1 MKENT
6 LIFKELEALIRGQKE
21 TSATEQGTRPAQ
33 NNKAE
38 DYPDERAA
46 ATFTNLI
53 SEFDLIL
60 ACYQEAAS
68 EFITQVKKVQGK
80 EGHTPASG
88 LGPLSE
94 GFKRV
99 ITLMTEHN
107 ERMKQSG
114 LTTPVHPNPI
124 KA

>member
-6 LIFKELEALIRGQKE
+6 LIFKELEALVDDKGQI
-21 TSATEQGTRPAQ
+21 
-33 NNKAE
+33 KAASN
-38 DYPDERAA
+38 ERAA

-60 ACYQEAAS
+60 ACYQEAAG
-68 EFITQVKKVQGK
+68 EFMAQVKKVQGK
-80 EGHTPASG
+80 HSHSSAGG
-88 LGPLSE
+88 LTSISE

-99 ITLMTEHN
+99 ITLMAEHN
-107 ERMKQSG
+107 KCMKQSG
-114 LTTPVHPNPI
+114 LTSSVHPNTR

>member
-1 MKENT
+1 MKDSKLT
-6 LIFKELEALIRGQKE
+6 FTELEALIRGQKE
-21 TSATEQGTRPAQ
+21 ASATEPGTRPAQ
-33 NNKAE
+33 DNKAE

-60 ACYQEAAS
+60 ACYQEAAG
-68 EFITQVKKVQGK
+68 EFMAQVKKVQEK
-80 EGHTPASG
+80 ESHTPASG

-99 ITLMTEHN
+99 ITLMTEQH
-107 ERMKQSG
+107 ERMRQSG
-114 LTTPVHPNPI
+114 LTTAIHPNTI
-124 KA
+124 KV

>member
-68 EFITQVKKVQGK
+68 EFITQVKKVQEK
-80 EGHTPASG
+80 ESDSEKDG
-88 LGPLSE
+88 LSSLSE
-94 GFKRV
+94 GFRRV

-114 LTTPVHPNPI
+114 LTTAVYPNTI
-124 KA
+124 KV